1 MAAKMVISPSTV
13 ALLLAFAGSDVLVRA
28 LREHTQE
35 DPLPTSQP
43 IFTGEFEKSGRYETC
58 CGAGE
63 NLAKEE

>member
-1 MAAKMVISPSTV
+1 MVISPSTV
-13 ALLLAFAGSDVLVRA
+13 DLLLAFARSDFLVRI

-35 DPLPTSQP
+35 DPLPAGQP
-43 IFTGEFEKSGRYETC
+43 IFTGELEQSGRYETG